1 VKRIDGCWLA
11 MHNVEGL
18 EFEGAR
24 LGDLGDI
31 YHKPFGSQLS
41 LFLQNGSTIGNQI
54 VSLCLAKKKVL
65 IQTNSH
71 ISVYSGLQLAGA
83 SIVML

>member
-1 VKRIDGCWLA
+1 

-83 SIVML
+83 SIVIL